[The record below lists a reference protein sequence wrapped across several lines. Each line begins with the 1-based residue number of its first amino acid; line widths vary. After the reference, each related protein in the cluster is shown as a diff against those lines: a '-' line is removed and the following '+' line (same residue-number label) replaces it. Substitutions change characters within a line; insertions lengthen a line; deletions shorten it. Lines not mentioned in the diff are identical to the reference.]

1 MLSGLNVTLEFAMI
15 NQLCS
20 SMKTL
25 MLDGPSASSH
35 LSIFHAKEP
44 YLFLNS
50 HVYVVCLNTCGC
62 LELPLCIFE
71 ALQFLFVLLSQS
83 LTNFSEP
90 IYQKCPGITCLCLL
104 CDVIAGDL
112 SLWHFCDF
120 YNCTVLG
127 TKSKALSVVG
137 TLNWA
142 LSPVPKRD

>member
-1 MLSGLNVTLEFAMI
+1 MLSRLIVTLEFAMI
-15 NQLCS
+15 SQLCS

-35 LSIFHAKEP
+35 LSIFYAKEP
-44 YLFLNS
+44 YLFFSS
-50 HVYVVCLNTCGC
+50 HVYVVCLNTWSCYCVPLKCSSFC
-62 LELPLCIFE
+62 LLYWVRVLPI
-71 ALQFLFVLLSQS
+71 SQS
-83 LTNFSEP
+83 PSNLE
-90 IYQKCPGITCLCLL
+90 CPGITCLCLL

-120 YNCTVLG
+120 CNCTVLG
-127 TKSKALSVVG
+127 TKSKPLPVVG